1 MSLIHQ
7 CLDDDMFE
15 KLSDATTS
23 KKVMEILE
31 NSLQEVI
38 RVNKVKLQTLW
49 GDFEVLKMK
58 EIIIRLEFWFK
69 SDGQLWIN

>member
-69 SDGQLWIN
+69 SDGQL

>member
-15 KLSDATTS
+15 KLFDATTS
-23 KKVMEILE
+23 KKAMEILE

-49 GDFEVLKMK
+49 GEFEVLKMK
-58 EIIIRLEFWFK
+58 EIIICLAFLFK
-69 SDGQLWIN
+69 SDGQL